1 MECQQGSPIHFSPIG
16 NHAAVQPTAQVL
28 GDEIHQEDEKWV
40 WPRSI
45 MLHRSQQPLNNHKH
59 SFQHSCEEDP
69 SCKSLFIFREVHTY
83 GFLIRYSQYVY
94 SSTLSRYN
102 LPCRSH
108 LAKVNRWPNFHATGK
123 RVLQT
128 LYLQLQSDC
137 IISLWSRIW
146 ELGSSEV

>member
-69 SCKSLFIFREVHTY
+69 RARGTM
-83 GFLIRYSQYVY
+83 
-94 SSTLSRYN
+94 
-102 LPCRSH
+102 
-108 LAKVNRWPNFHATGK
+108 
-123 RVLQT
+123 
-128 LYLQLQSDC
+128 
-137 IISLWSRIW
+137 
-146 ELGSSEV
+146 GSSGKSWRLMQPEYRGWRCCPYQNRKQREGEKYRLFSFSSPLIIKHCLPFCS